1 MNSLNDLAVQTY
13 CFRTLTDN
21 RDVAVAV
28 KECGLSKVELSPV
41 HVNYTNSEERSQC
54 LEAYRMAGIDV
65 VGLGVITMRND
76 QPGERKAVE
85 FAKSAGASMISVTFE
100 PESFQ
105 EAVRTAEQLAD
116 EFDVR
121 LGIHNHGGRH
131 WLGNT
136 QMLRKVFSD
145 TSGRIGLCLDTAW
158 AIHSGED
165 PLKMAMEFRER
176 LYGVHLK
183 DFVFDR
189 AGKPA
194 DVIVGRGNLDLRAL
208 LMFLQESDFRG
219 PLILEYEGD
228 ADDPVPS
235 VKRCVQSVRGE

>member
-1 MNSLNDLAVQTY
+1 VSSLNDLAVQTY
-13 CFRTLTDN
+13 CFRKLTDN

-54 LEAYRMAGIDV
+54 LEAYRKAGIDV

-235 VKRCVQSVRGE
+235 VRQCVQSVRGE

>member
-1 MNSLNDLAVQTY
+1 VSSLNDLAVQTY
-13 CFRTLTDN
+13 CFRKLTDN

-54 LEAYRMAGIDV
+54 LEAYRKAGIDV

-116 EFDVR
+116 EFNVR

-235 VKRCVQSVRGE
+235 VRQCVQSVRGE